1 MPAAVVQVRQQF
13 HHGPPT
19 GAGGGDRLDPCLALG
34 QPLLVLPDELAQLP
48 VPADLAGSGIEDH
61 HLTRPDGLQDADITG
76 VQRREVLPDGVIQ
89 AGSARLPARQFHR
102 AVELRKPRHRTQRFP
117 RPRAALTGPPC
128 CHILTPGDTSRK
140 AQPPSSGRWIPAPQ
154 EAVRAFRQHKQH
166 TDAMPKSITIRDVP
180 DATSEE
186 LAARAAL
193 TGRSLQE
200 YLRTLLVDIAGRPD
214 AEAWVAKVRARKD
227 ATGSAISVEQV
238 LALRDADR
246 E

>member
-1 MPAAVVQVRQQF
+1 
-13 HHGPPT
+13 
-19 GAGGGDRLDPCLALG
+19 
-34 QPLLVLPDELAQLP
+34 
-48 VPADLAGSGIEDH
+48 
-61 HLTRPDGLQDADITG
+61 
-76 VQRREVLPDGVIQ
+76 
-89 AGSARLPARQFHR
+89 
-102 AVELRKPRHRTQRFP
+102 
-117 RPRAALTGPPC
+117 
-128 CHILTPGDTSRK
+128 
-140 AQPPSSGRWIPAPQ
+140 
-154 EAVRAFRQHKQH
+154 
-166 TDAMPKSITIRDVP
+166 MPKSITIRDVP

-246 E
+246 D